1 MSKSVLIIDTPE
13 RCIDCDCFY
22 GDDLDY
28 WVCYPTWEE
37 KDKYARE
44 KPFSPFTDRM
54 PECPLIPLEKVC
66 KMAVDAYKEEEKI
79 KKENTILCDEC
90 YKFFD
95 KREVKTITEYSDKW
109 FTDVNEKGYR
119 TDWRYVYIWG
129 KCPHCGKLNLLNYY
143 TESREHDAD

>member
-13 RCIDCDCFY
+13 YCADCDLYNYVCGNAVCFP
-22 GDDLDY
+22 DHI
-28 WVCYPTWEE
+28 VKNAFT
-37 KDKYARE
+37 
-44 KPFSPFTDRM
+44 FSPFEGRM

-95 KREVKTITEYSDKW
+95 KREVKTITEYSKW
-109 FTDVNEKGYR
+109 FTDVNKEGYK
-119 TDWRYVYIWG
+119 TDWHYVYIWG

-143 TESREHDAD
+143 TESREV